1 MDKNIDL
8 IRLIRGRRS
17 IRKYKKKEIPDEI
30 ILKILEAGQW
40 APSASNNQPWRFII
54 IRDAT
59 LRKEIGN
66 LCSILGVVNSFVEKA
81 PLIIVIFSEYSHRWV
96 EVDCSM
102 CAQNMM
108 LEAHSLGIGSCF
120 IGAFDRKGIKNLLS
134 LPEKSKIIGL
144 ITFGYSDKEE
154 KSPGRYDLEKLVF
167 YEKFSKR
174 KINISLFKKIMFF
187 FAGKILR
194 EN

>member
-8 IRLIRGRRS
+8 IELIKGRRS
-17 IRKYKKKEIPDEI
+17 IRKYKKKEIPEEI

-40 APSASNNQPWRFII
+40 APSASNNQPWRFVI
-54 IRDAT
+54 IRDAI
-59 LRKEIGN
+59 LRKEVGN
-66 LCSILGVVNSFVEKA
+66 LCTILGVVNRFVEKA

-96 EVDCSM
+96 EVDCGM

-120 IGAFDRKGIKNLLS
+120 IGAFDRNGIKNLLS
-134 LPEKSKIIGL
+134 LPEKFKIIGL
-144 ITFGYSDKEE
+144 ITFGYPDEKENP
-154 KSPGRYDLEKLVF
+154 PGRYDLKKLAF
-167 YEKFSKR
+167 YEKFSKS
-174 KINISLFKKIMFF
+174 KINISLFQRIMFF

-194 EN
+194 KN